1 MASGVHMPEPQCLIE
16 NINGRLAVN
25 PKALKLLSA
34 IKQPLVVVAIV
45 GLYRTGKSYLM
56 NKLAGKNKGE
66 WPQQTGLSPCWAP
79 ALPAGRTVRPGED
92 VRDEEEYRKL
102 MYGSQLGGKKERSVS
117 DTAPLFFP
125 LGSP

>member
-1 MASGVHMPEPQCLIE
+1 MASKVHMPEPQCLIE

-45 GLYRTGKSYLM
+45 GPYRTGKSYLM

-66 WPQQTGLSPCWAP
+66 WPQQTGLSPCWAT

-92 VRDEEEYRKL
+92 VRGKEEYRKL
-102 MYGSQLGGKKERSVS
+102 IFNPRVAFLHSLSGG
-117 DTAPLFFP
+117 
-125 LGSP
+125 